1 MGGAWLSL
9 HLWDRYDFTYDRDFL
24 SKRAYPV
31 MKEAA
36 KFLLDYLVDDGKGH
50 LVTGPSI
57 SPENTYKLPNGVTA
71 KLCMGPYMDTEI
83 TRQLFTRVIDASTI
97 LSIDT
102 DFRTK
107 VKAAM
112 DRLPPFQIGK
122 YGQLQEWL
130 EDYDEKEPGHR
141 HISQLFALH
150 PGNQI
155 TPRGTPELAKA
166 ARTTL
171 ERRLANGG
179 GHTGWSR
186 AWIINF
192 WARLED
198 GDKAGENV
206 TALLGKS
213 TLPNMLDT
221 HPPFQIDGNFGGTA
235 GIAEMLLQSHASE
248 ISILPALPKSW
259 PTGSVKGL
267 HARGAVEV
275 DIDWKDGKASRV
287 ALRSSIGGTYK
298 LRLDGRVEIVKL
310 APGKESVIAAR

>member
-1 MGGAWLSL
+1 
-9 HLWDRYDFTYDRDFL
+9 
-24 SKRAYPV
+24 
-31 MKEAA
+31 
-36 KFLLDYLVDDGKGH
+36 
-50 LVTGPSI
+50 
-57 SPENTYKLPNGVTA
+57 
-71 KLCMGPYMDTEI
+71 MDTEI

-97 LSIDT
+97 LSIDA
-102 DFRTK
+102 DFRAK

-122 YGQLQEWL
+122 YGQIQEWM

-155 TPRGTPELAKA
+155 TPRGTPDLAKA
-166 ARTTL
+166 ARATL

-206 TALLGKS
+206 VALLGKS

-235 GIAEMLLQSHASE
+235 GIAEMLLQSHAGE

-259 PTGSVKGL
+259 STGSVKGL

-275 DIDWKDGKASRV
+275 DIDWKEGKASRV
-287 ALRSSIGGTYK
+287 VLRSSIAGEHK
-298 LRLDGRVEIVKL
+298 VRFSDGRVETVRL
-310 APGKESVIAAR
+310 AAGKEAVIPAR